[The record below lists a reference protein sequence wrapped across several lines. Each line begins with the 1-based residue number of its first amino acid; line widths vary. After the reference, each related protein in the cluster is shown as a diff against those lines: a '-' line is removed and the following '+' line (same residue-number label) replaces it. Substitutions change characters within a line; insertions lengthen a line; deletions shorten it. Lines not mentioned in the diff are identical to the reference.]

1 MHGVF
6 LDRGSFGDD
15 AVDFSGFHRTLSQ
28 WEYHAITPPDDV
40 ARRIAAAHVVVTNK
54 VPVDGD
60 AMAGA
65 KDLRLVCVTATG
77 TNNIDLDAARRLGVT
92 VCNVPAY
99 ATASV
104 VQLVYALLLA
114 LYTRL
119 PAYHRAVRDGR
130 WQRSEQFC
138 LLDYPIHELAG
149 KVMGIVGYGELGR
162 AVGRV
167 AAAFGMKV
175 AVALRIGG
183 GDQPDRV
190 PLAELLP
197 RVDVLSLHCPL
208 TPQTRGLIGEG
219 ELSLMKPTAVLIN
232 TARGGI
238 VDEAA
243 LARALRDGIIAGA
256 GVDVLTREPPA
267 AGNPLLAPDLP
278 NLILTPHIAWA
289 SFEARQRLVDEVT
302 RNIQAFLDGQPRNR
316 VT

>member
-6 LDRGSFGDD
+6 LDRGSLGDEG
-15 AVDFSGFHRTLSQ
+15 VDFSAFHRTLPR
-28 WEYHAITPPDDV
+28 WEYHPATAPAEV

-54 VPVDGD
+54 ALVDGD

-65 KDLRLVCVTATG
+65 KHLRLVCVTATG
-77 TNNIDLDAARRLGVT
+77 TNNIDLDAARRLGIT
-92 VCNVPAY
+92 VCNVPGY

-104 VQLVYALLLA
+104 VQLVFALVLA

-119 PAYHRAVRDGR
+119 PDYLHAVRDGR
-130 WQRSEQFC
+130 WQRSDQFC

-167 AAAFGMKV
+167 AEAFGMSVVIAQRV
-175 AVALRIGG
+175 A
-183 GDQPDRV
+183 GDGQPERL
-190 PLAELLP
+190 PLVQLLAQA
-197 RVDVLSLHCPL
+197 DVLSLHCPL
-208 TPQTRGLIGEG
+208 TTQTRGLIGER
-219 ELSLMKPTAVLIN
+219 ELSLMKPTALLIN

-243 LARALRDGIIAGA
+243 LAQALRDGVIAGA
-256 GVDVLTREPPA
+256 GVDVLTQEPPVD
-267 AGNPLLAPDLP
+267 GNPLLAPDVP
-278 NLILTPHIAWA
+278 NLMVSPHIGWA
-289 SFEARQRLVDEVT
+289 SIEARQRLIDQVT
-302 RNIQAFLDGQPRNR
+302 RNIQDFLDGRPSNC

>member
-6 LDRGSFGDD
+6 LDRGSLGEDG
-15 AVDFSGFHRTLSQ
+15 VDFSAFHRTLPR
-28 WEYHAITPPDDV
+28 WEYHAATPPGEV

-65 KDLRLVCVTATG
+65 GNLRLICVTATG
-77 TNNIDLDAARRLGVT
+77 TNNIDMAAARRRGIT
-92 VCNVPAY
+92 VCNVPGY

-104 VQLVYALLLA
+104 VQLVFALILA

-119 PAYHRAVRDGR
+119 PAYHAAVRDGR

-162 AVGRV
+162 AVDEV
-167 AAAFGMKV
+167 AAAFGMEVV
-175 AVALRIGG
+175 AARRAGAE
-183 GDQPDRV
+183 QADRP
-190 PLAELLP
+190 PLKELLP

-208 TPQTRGLIGEG
+208 TPETRGLIGEQ
-219 ELSLMKPTAVLIN
+219 ELALMKPTAVLIN

-243 LARALRDGIIAGA
+243 LARALRGGVIAGA
-256 GVDVLTREPPA
+256 GVDVLTREPPVDD
-267 AGNPLLAPDLP
+267 NPLLAPDVP
-278 NLILTPHIAWA
+278 NLIVTPHIAWA
-289 SFEARQRLVDEVT
+289 SLEARQRLVDEVT
-302 RNIQAFLDGQPRNR
+302 GNIQAFVEGRARNR
-316 VT
+316 VA